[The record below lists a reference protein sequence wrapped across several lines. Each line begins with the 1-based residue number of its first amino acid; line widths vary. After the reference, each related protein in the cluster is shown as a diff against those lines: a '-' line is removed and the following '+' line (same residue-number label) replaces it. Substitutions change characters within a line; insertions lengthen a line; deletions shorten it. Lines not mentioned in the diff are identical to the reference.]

1 MATDRLVWNSILS
14 EAERRVRKQQ
24 FDTWFPNINFV
35 DFADHRLH
43 LRVPNAFFRD
53 WLQSHY
59 VDIIRESAK
68 TVTGDNVEILFSLPA
83 EGEIALA
90 AQAERAMPDPAPPA
104 RASIADDREPE
115 PFAGRDMPRR
125 RSENVA
131 RPVSYDAMRLHGE
144 YTFENFI
151 VGSCNNLAH
160 AAALA
165 VAEAPSQAYN
175 PLFMHGSVGLGKT
188 HLIQAIAHALL
199 RKNPHPKILYL
210 SSESFMNQ
218 FISAV
223 RHGDIENFRYRYRHV
238 DVLLIDDIHFLA
250 RGDRTQEE
258 FFHTFNALYNAQKQI
273 IMTSDSPPKEIP
285 TIEERL
291 VSRFKWGL
299 VVKINTPCFETR
311 MAIIQKKALMRCRE
325 LPEDVVRYIAE
336 SLPGNIREIEGAV
349 IKVLGYSGVMNR
361 PIDLALTRDAL
372 SDTLDRE
379 RSTISIED
387 TQNAVIKHFKI
398 KLSDLQS
405 KKRSKAIT
413 HPRQVCM
420 YLARRLTDYSLEE
433 IGGYFGGRDHTTVMH
448 ACGKIDGQLQRDS
461 FLAATIEKLTEELR
475 KNTGKR

>member
-1 MATDRLVWNSILS
+1 MSTDQLVWNSILT

-24 FDTWFPNINFV
+24 FSTWFPNIRFV
-35 DFADHRLH
+35 DLSNHQLH

-53 WLQSHY
+53 WLEAHY
-59 VDIIRESAK
+59 ADVIRDSAK
-68 TVTGDNVEILFSLPA
+68 RVTGDTVEVLFTLQPEDLQTNQTVQTEPA
-83 EGEIALA
+83 RSADNRTDG
-90 AQAERAMPDPAPPA
+90 RPAIVA
-104 RASIADDREPE
+104 RASQESGPDHA
-115 PFAGRDMPRR
+115 ARR
-125 RSENVA
+125 PAAV
-131 RPVSYDAMRLHGE
+131 DAMQLHDE
-144 YTFENFI
+144 YIFSNFV
-151 VGSCNNLAH
+151 VGPCNNLAH

-188 HLIQAIAHALL
+188 HLIQAIAHTLL
-199 RKNPHPKILYL
+199 QKNPRPRILYL

-238 DVLLIDDIHFLA
+238 DVLLIDDIHFLS

-273 IMTSDSPPKEIP
+273 ILTSDSPPKEIP

-291 VSRFKWGL
+291 ISRFKWGL
-299 VVKINTPCFETR
+299 VTKISPPCFETR
-311 MAIIQKKALMRCRE
+311 MAIIHKKAHMRGCE
-325 LPEDVVRYIAE
+325 FPEDVVRYIAE
-336 SLPGNIREIEGAV
+336 SVPGNIREIEGTITKV
-349 IKVLGYSGVMNR
+349 INYSDVMR
-361 PIDLALTRDAL
+361 KTIDLSVCRTALAD
-372 SDTLDRE
+372 SLDRE
-379 RSTISIED
+379 RHTISIED
-387 TQNAVIKHFKI
+387 TQNAVVQHFKI

-405 KKRSKAIT
+405 KRRSKAIA

-420 YLARRLTDYSLEE
+420 YLARKLTDYSLEE

-448 ACGKIDGQLQRDS
+448 ACEKVSNQVLSDS
-461 FLAATIEKLTEELR
+461 VLAATVEKLTEDLR

>member
-14 EAERRVRKQQ
+14 EAERKVRKQQ
-24 FDTWFPNINFV
+24 FNTWFPNINFV
-35 DFADHRLH
+35 DLTDHRLH

-53 WLQSHY
+53 WLQTHY
-59 VDIIRESAK
+59 SDIIRESAK
-68 TVTGDNVEILFSLPA
+68 TVTGDNVEILFSLPT
-83 EGEIALA
+83 EGEMA
-90 AQAERAMPDPAPPA
+90 AVAAEQTPPDAPDAAMRTSAARDP
-104 RASIADDREPE
+104 EPE
-115 PFAGRDMPRR
+115 PVVRR
-125 RSENVA
+125 EPHRERSVSTA
-131 RPVSYDAMRLHGE
+131 SPVSYDAMRLHGE
-144 YTFENFI
+144 YTFDNFV
-151 VGSCNNLAH
+151 VGPCNNLAH

-188 HLIQAIAHALL
+188 HLIQAIAHALQH
-199 RKNPHPKILYL
+199 KNPRPRILYL
-210 SSESFMNQ
+210 SCESFMNQ

-250 RGDRTQEE
+250 RGERTQEE

-273 IMTSDSPPKEIP
+273 ILTCDSPPKEIP

-299 VVKINTPCFETR
+299 VARINTPCFETR
-311 MAIIQKKALMRCRE
+311 MAIIQKKSQMRCRE

-336 SLPGNIREIEGAV
+336 SLPGNIREIEGAI
-349 IKVLGYSGVMNR
+349 IKVIGYAGLMNR
-361 PIDLALTRDAL
+361 PIDLSLTRDAL
-372 SDTLDRE
+372 TDTLDRE

-387 TQNAVIKHFKI
+387 AQNAVVKHFKI

-405 KKRSKAIT
+405 KKRSKAIA

-420 YLARRLTDYSLEE
+420 YLARKLTDYSLEE
-433 IGGYFGGRDHTTVMH
+433 IGGYFGGRDHTTVMY
-448 ACGKIDGQLQRDS
+448 ACAKIDSQLQSDL

-475 KNTGKR
+475 KNVGKR

>member
-1 MATDRLVWNSILS
+1 VSSDPVLWNSILS

-24 FDTWFPNINFV
+24 FDAWFPNINFV
-35 DFADHRLH
+35 DLSDHRLH
-43 LRVPNAFFRD
+43 LCVPNAFFRD

-59 VDIIRESAK
+59 ADIIKESAK
-68 TVTGDNVEILFSLPA
+68 TVTGDNVELHFSLPA
-83 EGEIALA
+83 ETADLVDEKSAPVRVRAIVDSTPPQRERSRREGKPSA
-90 AQAERAMPDPAPPA
+90 APT
-104 RASIADDREPE
+104 
-115 PFAGRDMPRR
+115 
-125 RSENVA
+125 
-131 RPVSYDAMRLHGE
+131 YDAMRLRDS
-144 YTFENFI
+144 YTFENFV
-151 VGSCNNLAH
+151 VGPCNNLAH

-165 VAEAPSQAYN
+165 VAESPSQAYN

-199 RKNPHPKILYL
+199 KKNPNHKLLYL

-250 RGDRTQEE
+250 KGDRTQEE

-299 VVKINTPCFETR
+299 VAKINAPCFETR
-311 MAIIQKKALMRCRE
+311 MAIIQKKAQMRGRE

-336 SLPGNIREIEGAV
+336 SLLGNTRELEGAIVKV
-349 IKVLGYSGVMNR
+349 IGYAALANKPV
-361 PIDLALTRDAL
+361 DLPLTRDAL
-372 SDTLDRE
+372 ADTLYRE
-379 RSTISIED
+379 RTTISIED
-387 TQNAVIKHFKI
+387 AQNAVLKHFKI

-405 KKRSKAIT
+405 KKRSQAIA

-420 YLARRLTDYSLEE
+420 YLARKLTDYSLEE

-448 ACGKIDGQLQRDS
+448 ACTKIENGIASDS

-475 KNTGKR
+475 KNVGKR